1 MSARRARFNKVLFID
16 ARGLWAHGARTNR
29 ELSAEDIGRIADA
42 CHAWRGEDADFKPYE
57 DTPASPRLLV

>member
-1 MSARRARFNKVLFID
+1 VLFID
-16 ARGLWAHGARTNR
+16 ARGLWAYGARTNR

-42 CHAWRGEDADFKPYE
+42 CHAWRGEDAGFKPYE